1 MEAFADAGGEGGSD
15 NNRHL
20 FVAALIFR
28 IIVYRGMQWDLY
40 AWKLSRKF

>member
-1 MEAFADAGGEGGSD
+1 MWEGRGGPTIRGIFFG
-15 NNRHL
+15 
-20 FVAALIFR
+20 ALIFR